1 MQHVDSDSS
10 DWSVGADTSDDFVV
24 PVPVVEESID
34 VSSAR
39 RPRERWNHRAS
50 VHLVGA
56 ARGTVAAANHVE
68 ARERARRAAER
79 LFRAC
84 VRAGT
89 AIKSRINEVD
99 T

>member
-34 VSSAR
+34 VTSAR

-50 VHLVGA
+50 VHLV
-56 ARGTVAAANHVE
+56 
-68 ARERARRAAER
+68 
-79 LFRAC
+79 
-84 VRAGT
+84 
-89 AIKSRINEVD
+89 
-99 T
+99 